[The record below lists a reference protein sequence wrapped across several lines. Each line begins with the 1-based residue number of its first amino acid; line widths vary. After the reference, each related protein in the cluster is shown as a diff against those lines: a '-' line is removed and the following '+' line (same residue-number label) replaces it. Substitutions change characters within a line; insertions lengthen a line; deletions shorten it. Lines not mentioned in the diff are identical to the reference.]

1 MAINAAQA
9 ADHIAKR
16 DAATAKLT
24 ALQTKYGNNMPAGA
38 RDAEERLLSEIS
50 EHDNALRG
58 LVGDAV
64 ENERDS
70 ADFNHMVSLGAKQRP
85 DEVAR
90 RTFSDV
96 RVLGMTLQRT
106 ETFSFVE
113 RSADALDATD
123 TANWKPAP
131 VMLAEAPN
139 GSQLLGRVQT
149 FTHNSTR
156 GYVPVVPQLQA
167 GIIGRNTELLPD
179 TLTTGS
185 IGTFETVK
193 VMAMV
198 KADHDN
204 LQDYPQL
211 EASIDAALLAALGA
225 GVDDVIVNGG
235 SDGDITVPG
244 LMELGTVTDSAVTVA
259 SVLGAVARVKSARA
273 VPDTILMHPNT
284 EAEFLASIDGALL
297 AKLPEIVA
305 ISSVPA
311 ETAIVAALENTA
323 VAMRENLGV
332 ASATDHPYLLC
343 KDQVALAGRARIGDV
358 VVANAAHVQIVRP
371 AEPAA

>member
-1 MAINAAQA
+1 MAINATQA

-38 RDAEERLLSEIS
+38 RDAEERLLSEIA

-64 ENERDS
+64 ETDKRAAYVNS
-70 ADFNHMVSLGAKQRP
+70 VVAVGADHLP
-85 DEVAR
+85 DEVAKR
-90 RTFSDV
+90 SFSDV
-96 RVLGMTLQRT
+96 RVLGMPLART

-113 RSADALDATD
+113 RSADAIDAID

-131 VMLAEAPN
+131 IMLAEAPN

-167 GIIGRNTELLPD
+167 SITGRSTELLPD
-179 TLTTGS
+179 TLTTGA

-244 LMELGTVTDSAVTVA
+244 LMGLGTVTDSAVTVA
-259 SVLGAVARVKSARA
+259 SVLGAVAQVKSARA
-273 VPDTILMHPNT
+273 VPDTILMHPDT
-284 EAEFLASIDGALL
+284 EAAFLASIDGALL

-305 ISSVPA
+305 IPSVPA
-311 ETAIVAALENTA
+311 DTTIVAALGNTA

-332 ASATDHPYLLC
+332 ASATDHPELFY

-358 VVANAAHVQIVRP
+358 VVANAAHVQIVK
-371 AEPAA
+371 PAA